1 VTEIAERSAERLET
15 VQRWVLRAGLFLLP
29 LAYTWNTYDRWV
41 LPKLLLGRLLVIV
54 LLALLVAR
62 ALVNRRLVLKRTP
75 LDLPVAAFLAS
86 AALSTAF
93 ATNLNVATFGIYSR
107 YDGLLTL
114 LTYAGLFWLAV
125 QTLEGPEDAAALLR
139 TLVASAYVVA
149 AVAIVQEMVETSQQG
164 SPGHAYGTFGQ
175 WNVLGSFLAIAW
187 PLALWEL
194 GTARSKTARL
204 LALNAT
210 LVIGIALVLTFSRS
224 SWVGAAIGAAAVV
237 ARATGWRLRR
247 AMLVGA
253 AAVIATVVL
262 VGGLALAG
270 GGQFEGAL
278 ATRAQTVVHPAK
290 WGPRLLIWRESLKVI
305 ASRPILGYGPD
316 SFGLAFPRYNAVYY
330 HEPIDKAHAE
340 TLQIAATQGLIGLAA
355 YLWLLAAFATAVW
368 RGRKAPVAYAVLGA
382 FLGYQATLQVNFTA
396 LGSAFPFWIFAA
408 AAMHRCSAVWISS
421 PVRVPDAGLVPL
433 QLGVALLAALA
444 VIGVAFPLIADARL
458 LNAVEADRAGR
469 AAEARNA
476 AGQALFLAP
485 RESVY
490 AVEVG
495 HIAFEQDEWAT
506 ARANYVLA
514 AQLGTY
520 NPLVYRNLAFA
531 DRNLGLLSEAR
542 AAALAAYELNR
553 YDPANQAVLAQF
565 GGPRP

>member
-1 VTEIAERSAERLET
+1 VTEIGERSAEPLET
-15 VQRWVLRAGLFLLP
+15 IQRWVLRAGLFLLP

-62 ALVNRRLVLKRTP
+62 VLVDRRLVLKRTP
-75 LDLPVAAFLAS
+75 LDLPIAAFLAS

-93 ATNLNVATFGIYSR
+93 ATNLNVAIFGIYSR

-114 LTYAGLFWLAV
+114 LTYAALFWLAV
-125 QTLEGPEDAAALLR
+125 QTLEGPEDAAALLC

-149 AVAIVQEMVETSQQG
+149 AVAIVQEVVETSQQG

-175 WNVLGSFLAIAW
+175 WNVLGSFLAIGLA
-187 PLALWEL
+187 LALWEL
-194 GTARSKTARL
+194 ATARSKTARL
-204 LALNAT
+204 LALNAV

-224 SWVGAAIGAAAVV
+224 SWVGAGIGAAVVV
-237 ARATGWRLRR
+237 AGATSWHSRR
-247 AMLVGA
+247 ALLVGA
-253 AAVIATVVL
+253 AAVVSAVIL

-270 GGQFEGAL
+270 GTQLESAL
-278 ATRAQTVVHPAK
+278 ASRAQTVVHPAE
-290 WGPRLLIWRESLKVI
+290 WGPRLLIWRDSLKVI

-316 SFGLAFPRYNAVYY
+316 SFGLVFPRYNAVYY

-340 TLQIAATQGLIGLAA
+340 TLQIAATQGLVGLAA
-355 YLWLLAAFATAVW
+355 YLWLLVGFVTAVW
-368 RGRKAPVAYAVLGA
+368 RGRKMPGAYAVLGA

-408 AAMHRCSAVWISS
+408 AAMHFCGAVWTSN
-421 PVRVPDAGLVPL
+421 PVRIPDEGLVPL
-433 QLGVALLAALA
+433 RLGLAVLAALA
-444 VIGVAFPLIADARL
+444 VVGVAFPLIADVRL
-458 LNAVEADRAGR
+458 LGAVEADREGN

-476 AGQALFLAP
+476 AGQALLLSP

-495 HIAFEQDEWAT
+495 NIAFERGEWAN
-506 ARANYVLA
+506 ARANYGLA

-565 GGPRP
+565 GGPGP